1 MRPNLP
7 WHIDGYDNYLV
18 FVSMEP
24 SMDLAVEFDGLT
36 LDTQI
41 MILLLFIITWLT
53 VCGNME
59 KLQVLLELIVELRM
73 GIL

>member
-1 MRPNLP
+1 
-7 WHIDGYDNYLV
+7 
-18 FVSMEP
+18 
-24 SMDLAVEFDGLT
+24 MDLAVEFDGLT

-41 MILLLFIITWLT
+41 MILLLVIITWLT